1 MEFALGNLDS
11 IKQTIEEFK
20 KENNNLRIENVHLIN
35 VIREKKYE
43 KIYFPKSKDKVDE
56 AIAYF
61 INSYPDRP
69 RWEQMNVSFL
79 QVSKGIYQC
88 GYKRVHAKLNEQGKV
103 LIKSGSNYQPIDEFC
118 LQHSL
123 TEKSKAK
130 LLKKRNSGKNLS
142 MQIDDKKKLCQL
154 KKTS

>member
-1 MEFALGNLDS
+1 MEFALCNLDS
-11 IKQTIEEFK
+11 IKWTIEAFK
-20 KENNNLRIENVHLIN
+20 KENSNLRIENVHLIN

-118 LQHSL
+118 L
-123 TEKSKAK
+123 
-130 LLKKRNSGKNLS
+130 
-142 MQIDDKKKLCQL
+142 
-154 KKTS
+154 